1 MFKKTSYLDRTAFE
15 YILFANSEIWLYRF
29 LVPYITSVILHKAD
43 TIYTTFFFNENNR
56 AIGPPHWKKVLT
68 INNNKATFH
77 FLITN
82 S

>member
-43 TIYTTFFFNENNR
+43 TIYTTFFF
-56 AIGPPHWKKVLT
+56 
-68 INNNKATFH
+68 
-77 FLITN
+77 
-82 S
+82 